1 MQRKFLHHPWLRLI
15 TAVSGAFLS
24 AVAVNLFIVPQD
36 LYTGGLL
43 GLCQVIRTLLHP
55 ELPFDLAGVLY
66 LLLNIPLMVLAWR
79 NLGRKFV
86 YRLILCTVANSLFL
100 AVIPAPAVPIIED
113 TLTSC
118 VIGGI
123 LNGFAC
129 GLVLTCGGS
138 CGGLDILGLYFSK
151 RGKGTVGKFSIIYN
165 TLLYGVCALIFSL
178 PVAIYSA
185 IYSVF
190 CSLFIDRL
198 HQQNIASQMILFTK
212 EKSDA
217 LPRAIM
223 DRLDRGVTYWEGTG
237 AYTGDGVR
245 VLCICLSKYE
255 ISAVEEV
262 LHQLDPH
269 AFFIIQNGVHA
280 GGNFEN
286 HLS

>member
-262 LHQLDPH
+262 LHQFDPH